1 MTGKELIKKWEGLR
15 LEAYLDGGGVPTI
28 GWGHTK
34 DVKMGDKIT
43 LEQAQQF
50 FDEDYNEAAFAV
62 LANVS
67 VPLNENQ
74 LGALICFVYNVGMG
88 AFKKSTLLKL
98 LNEGKYLEAS
108 NQLPRWNKDNGQVV
122 TGLTNRRLEEKA
134 VFNTPIQEI
143 IMGCGRK
150 GGKGKK

>member
-34 DVKMGDKIT
+34 GVKMGDKIT
-43 LEQAQQF
+43 LEQAQAF

-62 LANVS
+62 LANVN

-88 AFKKSTLLKL
+88 AFKQSTLLRL
-98 LNEGKYLEAS
+98 LNEGKYIEAS
-108 NQLPRWNKDNGQVV
+108 NQFPRWNKDNGQVV

-134 VFNTPIQEI
+134 VFNTPV
-143 IMGCGRK
+143 
-150 GGKGKK
+150 